1 MVQQNVYTRRY
12 YASPYVNT
20 PYSRS
25 RYYHSTPRSYLSR
38 EELRQSAELRSH
50 IAKSATPPKRTKK
63 RKPKKRGKKRGG
75 KNTKKR
81 TQGGISPN
89 KCKLW

>member
-12 YASPYVNT
+12 YASPYVYT
-20 PYSRS
+20 PHSRS

-38 EELRQSAELRSH
+38 EELRQSAELRSNL
-50 IAKSATPPKRTKK
+50 AKSATLPKGTKK
-63 RKPKKRGKKRGG
+63 RKPKKRGKKRSG
-75 KNTKKR
+75 TKK
-81 TQGGISPN
+81 TKGGISPN

>member
-12 YASPYVNT
+12 YASPYVYT
-20 PYSRS
+20 PHSRS

-38 EELRQSAELRSH
+38 EELRQSAELRSNL
-50 IAKSATPPKRTKK
+50 AKSATSPKRTKK

-75 KNTKKR
+75 TKK
-81 TQGGISPN
+81 TKGGISPN

>member
-12 YASPYVNT
+12 YASPYVYT
-20 PYSRS
+20 PHSRS

-50 IAKSATPPKRTKK
+50 MAKSATPSKGTKK
-63 RKPKKRGKKRGG
+63 RKPKKRGKKRSG
-75 KNTKKR
+75 TKK
-81 TQGGISPN
+81 TKGGISPN